1 MEKQVTLAT
10 EVTYS
15 GIGLHSGKDVTM
27 TLQPGKPGTGI
38 VFVRTDLPG
47 QPEIHARAELVT
59 STLNLYGGA
68 SSGSPLCYGGR

>member
-38 VFVRTDLPG
+38 VFTGGTGDFHTESYY
-47 QPEIHARAELVT
+47 PE
-59 STLNLYGGA
+59 
-68 SSGSPLCYGGR
+68 

>member
-38 VFVRTDLPG
+38 VFVRTDL
-47 QPEIHARAELVT
+47 RT
-59 STLNLYGGA
+59 CR
-68 SSGSPLCYGGR
+68 GSRRSMHGRNW

>member
-38 VFVRTDLPG
+38 VFVRTIRVSFLY
-47 QPEIHARAELVT
+47 ELICR
-59 STLNLYGGA
+59 
-68 SSGSPLCYGGR
+68 GSRRFMHGRNW